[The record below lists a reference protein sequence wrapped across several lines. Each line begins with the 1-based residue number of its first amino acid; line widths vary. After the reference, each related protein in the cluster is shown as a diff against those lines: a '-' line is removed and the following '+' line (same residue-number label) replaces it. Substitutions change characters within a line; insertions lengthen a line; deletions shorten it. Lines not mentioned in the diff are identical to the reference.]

1 MEPKIKS
8 FGCFKIL
15 EKSDPVKDKPS
26 ENIINAKERG
36 KIISVIIPILN
47 LYINY

>member
-15 EKSDPVKDKPS
+15 EKSDTVKDKPS
-26 ENIINAKERG
+26 ENIIKISDKG
-36 KIISVIIPILN
+36 KKILIIITI
-47 LYINY
+47 